1 MFKASASTSCA
12 NQINKFF
19 SRAKAVHLTTI
30 ILPSCNY
37 YGDPTHKASECN
49 ILSEDFFYDYY
60 GKERHHDVV
69 YFAKFSER
77 KQLQLSQQNLLASS
91 IAPQPKAKAS
101 QPSTQAFFT
110 KGNSSKNAKKKEHN
124 VDKRKVF
131 QAHVT
136 QV

>member
-1 MFKASASTSCA
+1 M
-12 NQINKFF
+12 
-19 SRAKAVHLTTI
+19 HLTTI

-49 ILSEDFFYDYY
+49 IPSEDFFYDYY
-60 GKERHHDVV
+60 GKEGHHDVV
-69 YFAKFSER
+69 YFAKFLER
-77 KQLQLSQQNLLASS
+77 KQLQLPQQNLLAFS

-124 VDKRKVF
+124 ADKREVL
-131 QAHVT
+131 QAHAT